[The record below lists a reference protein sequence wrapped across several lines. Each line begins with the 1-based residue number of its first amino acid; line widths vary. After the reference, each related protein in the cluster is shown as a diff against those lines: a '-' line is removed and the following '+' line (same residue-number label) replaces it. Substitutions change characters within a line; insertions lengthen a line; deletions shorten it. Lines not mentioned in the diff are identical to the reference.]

1 MFAVPPGCLQQVSAV
16 VKAQRCWGCVA
27 SPVWGVRLKGEI
39 LCCVLSVSGSHLS
52 RETHGEPLGSGGWG
66 CQDSG
71 MAGGVLPMGFLQAS
85 RGIYGPRK
93 KMLGSGS

>member
-1 MFAVPPGCLQQVSAV
+1 MCCLFLGAISAV
-16 VKAQRCWGCVA
+16 RHMENPWVV
-27 SPVWGVRLKGEI
+27 
-39 LCCVLSVSGSHLS
+39 
-52 RETHGEPLGSGGWG
+52 GGWG

-93 KMLGSGS
+93 KIPGSSN